1 MDLQRSGC
9 LKLAIV
15 IMVIMVIIVLLLGPA
30 SYHEFTPFC
39 LTFCLTFNILL
50 NLHASNI
57 HQNNFEWME
66 LNVNVE
72 QNKTAST
79 FTMLQVST
87 TNQYF
92 AVFEK

>member
-1 MDLQRSGC
+1 
-9 LKLAIV
+9 
-15 IMVIMVIIVLLLGPA
+15 MVIIVLLLGPA

-39 LTFCLTFNILL
+39 LTF

-66 LNVNVE
+66 LNVNAE